1 MAIIGGREEHADP
14 RLTRIAQAD
23 KVKWYKKPNLRS
35 LYFILIPCG
44 LGVEWTSGFDSSMMN
59 SLQAVKAWTDYF
71 DNPTAGRLGLL
82 NAMYSL
88 GALMAIPF
96 VPTISQH
103 LGRRRTILLASV
115 IMCLGAG
122 LQAGARNSDMFL
134 ASRWVLGFGIPFAIV
149 NASSLLGELSY
160 ANERAVVT
168 SLFNASWFVGAIVA
182 AGTTYGT
189 FQMASTWAWRLPSLL
204 QLVPS
209 FFQLAFMRW
218 CPESPRWLVSR
229 DRGDEA
235 LAILRK
241 YHGEGADGA
250 EFVRLEFA
258 QIQSTIAQEQ
268 QLASRFVW
276 ADVLRDPPMRRRFLL
291 AAVVGFFTQWSGNGL
306 TSFYMKKILALVG
319 IKDDRTVQQV
329 ILSNTCW
336 GFINAVPIA
345 LIAPRYPRR
354 RMFLICTI
362 GTAFV
367 YTAWTVASAR
377 WAIEGSSKAAIPVL
391 VFIYVYSPFYN
402 IGWNALAYT
411 YMVEIFPFAQRAKG
425 IAVEQLTVRFAVFF
439 NTYVNPIALDAI
451 TWKYYIVYCVW
462 ILVEIATVYLLFP
475 ETHNRTL
482 EELSFMFE
490 GKEVQDRVDKNVD
503 KVLHLELD
511 SIGPS
516 GAAHRGTE
524 LDDAGK
530 TTAVAAAHVDQRV

>member
-1 MAIIGGREEHADP
+1 MAIIGVKEEHADP

-23 KVKWYKKPNLRS
+23 NIKWYKKPNLRF
-35 LYFILIPCG
+35 LYLILVPCG

-59 SLQAVKAWTDYF
+59 SLQAVKAWTEYF

-96 VPTISQH
+96 VPTISQY
-103 LGRRRTILLASV
+103 LGRRRTILFASL
-115 IMCLGAG
+115 IMCTGAG
-122 LQAGARNSDMFL
+122 LQAGARNVDMFL

-149 NASSLLGELSY
+149 NASAMIGELSY
-160 ANERAVVT
+160 ANERAIMT
-168 SLFNASWFVGAIVA
+168 SLFNASWFIGAIIA

-189 FQMASTWAWRLPSLL
+189 FQMTSTWAWRLPSLL

-209 FFQLAFMRW
+209 FFQIAFMRW
-218 CPESPRWLVSR
+218 CPESPRWLVSK

-235 LAILRK
+235 FRILQT
-241 YHGEGADGA
+241 YHSEGADGD

-268 QLASRFVW
+268 ELASRFVW
-276 ADVLRDPPMRRRFLL
+276 ADVLRDAAMRRRFMI
-291 AAVVGFFTQWSGNGL
+291 AGIVGFFTQWSGNGL
-306 TSFYMKKILALVG
+306 LSFYMKKILALVG
-319 IKDDRTVQQV
+319 ITDDRTVQKV

-336 GFINAVPIA
+336 GFINALPIA

-354 RMFLICTI
+354 HMFLTCTI

-411 YMVEIFPFAQRAKG
+411 YMVELFPFAQRAKG

-439 NTYVNPIALDAI
+439 NTYVNPIALDSI
-451 TWKYYIVYCVW
+451 GWKYYLVYCVW
-462 ILVEIATVYLLFP
+462 ILIEIATVYLLFP

-490 GKEVQDRVDKNVD
+490 GKEVQDKVEKNVD
-503 KVLHLELD
+503 KVLHLELENV
-511 SIGPS
+511 
-516 GAAHRGTE
+516 RGGKSSNDTAGT
-524 LDDAGK
+524 AGK
-530 TTAVAAAHVDQRV
+530 TGATAAVVDNRV